1 MKKFRKIMVFIL
13 LLAITV
19 AGVLASPVLGIVAAA
34 GSLIGATI
42 TLTKM
47 PTKGEVNKE
56 IYIPAGT
63 SNDGAVKVSVTDPRG
78 NKVELGEPV
87 DHNGVQ
93 CYKLEP
99 KMIGDYK
106 VQYSTEASASHN
118 ATKSEVYKIS
128 VSGSKATLTFEDN
141 TPFILPEK
149 VGKDSALVLPYPKVS
164 ETGSEDDAVMGKH
177 ENVTITAKTPNHE
190 ALTLETKEID
200 GETYSVFKPAKNAE
214 GETVYGTYAI
224 TYSYTNTQGIKV
236 SKSYKINVSS
246 NYSTEDQKI
255 TFTWSGS
262 MPTSAVLGKEVELP
276 KPVTVDS
283 NSNNSSVATYTKV
296 TVKYVKGEEETAVDV
311 DSQKFTFTP
320 MLEAKSGARYI
331 INYDIYTLEDLNLS
345 NMSST
350 NFEEYLKTV
359 TPTLSRTYSLDN
371 VTDSIAP
378 VPTAV
383 KDYEVT
389 DGVVAEDM
397 DDEDISYTIP
407 TKARVDVDITI
418 PAIYATDNYDEFN
431 KLDLTRSIINEDK
444 STIASLDTA
453 GEPETKE
460 LTALNYTTAKTNQSA
475 TVRFKQKGTY
485 TIRYQ
490 AKDSSGNRKEI
501 SYKIVV
507 MDTFADDVAPF
518 ITMPTLPSS
527 TQPGETISFSAPKVV
542 DYSKDHKKNPTDT
555 STDDNN
561 VKTNVMFFYGE
572 WDSSW
577 DTLTATELD
586 AKLTEKNAEKIAKDK
601 DDETTYKF
609 DVNAETS
616 ATALTVVVR
625 TEDDARYSTGR
636 TENHVSFEHRT
647 IKIKNTNDSSAP
659 ALVGNAETILGTLRN
674 TLNPAEAYGQNA
686 EVTIPSLDFS
696 DGDNTGYLTTSLMV
710 LDKNGNEVEVSGI
723 TYNYDGTK
731 LTMQNGKFVTT
742 VAGEY
747 MVVITATDIGGN
759 SVIYSVPMNVK
770 DTKAPTIEI
779 DELKTTI
786 EVGEKYILPS
796 PVVVDDGEVI
806 PNHSKM
812 QVVMVGDNPSY
823 KLVQETLEFT
833 PLKKGTYSFKYVAS
847 DGVNTTESA
856 VYTITATDTTKPVI
870 ELSDIVEPTLEKD
883 AEIELPSFS
892 ATDANGIRSTSL
904 TVKDPDGDVVSPV
917 EGTEYKFKFTRDGV
931 YTVEYKAVDLADNET
946 VETYTINVGD
956 CTEPTITLIKENNPR
971 QNGYKIGDTLAIK
984 LSGITVKDNKYNNGE
999 AYDVESAIRDG
1010 KIIITL
1016 TKPDG
1021 SKVTFPQDNSN
1032 YTFKFE
1038 TAGSYTLTYQAKD
1051 DAGNTATKQYT
1062 FEVKAETDNK
1072 SVSEQAWG
1080 IVLIVVSLA
1089 LLCGVVIYFVKTK
1102 DVSSRDDKAKEKAKE
1117 NAKKLSDK

>member
-106 VQYSTEASASHN
+106 VQYSTEASASHKG
-118 ATKSEVYKIS
+118 TKSEVYKIS

-149 VGKDSALVLPYPKVS
+149 VGKDSVLVLPYPKVS

-190 ALTLETKEID
+190 PLTLETKEID
-200 GETYSVFKPAKNAE
+200 GETYSIFKPAKTAQ
-214 GETVYGTYAI
+214 GETVYGIYAI
-224 TYSYTNTQGIKV
+224 TYSYTNAQGIKV

-246 NYSTEDQKI
+246 NYSTEDQKV

-276 KPVTVDS
+276 KPVTVDK

-296 TVKYVKGEEETAVDV
+296 TVKYVKDKEETEVDV

-320 MLEAKSGARYI
+320 MLEAKSGTRYI
-331 INYDIYTLEDLNLS
+331 INYNIYTLEDLNLA
-345 NMSST
+345 NMTST

-359 TPTLSRTYSLDN
+359 EPTLSRTYSLDN
-371 VTDSIAP
+371 VTDSVAP

-383 KDYEVT
+383 KNYEVT

-397 DDEDISYTIP
+397 DAEDISYTIP

-418 PAIYATDNYDEFN
+418 PAIYATDNYDNFS

-444 STIASLDTA
+444 STIASLDTT
-453 GEPETKE
+453 GDSETKE
-460 LTALNYTTAKTNQSA
+460 LTALDYTTAKTNQSA

-501 SYKIVV
+501 SYKIIV

-542 DYSKDHKKNPTDT
+542 DYSKDHKTNPTDT

-577 DTLTATELD
+577 DTLSATGLD
-586 AKLTEKNAEKIAKDK
+586 AKLAEKNAKQIAKDK
-601 DDETTYKF
+601 ADETIYKF
-609 DVNAETS
+609 DVNAETI

-659 ALVGNAETILGTLRN
+659 ALVGDAETVLNTLRE
-674 TLNPAEAYGQNA
+674 TLNPTETYGQNA

-710 LDKNGNEVEVSGI
+710 LDKNGNEIEVSGI

-731 LTMQNGKFVTT
+731 LTMQDGKFVTT

-770 DTKAPTIEI
+770 DTKSPTIEI

-806 PNHSKM
+806 PNHSTM

-870 ELSDIVEPTLEKD
+870 DLSDIVEPTLEKD
-883 AEIELPSFS
+883 EVIELPSFS

-917 EGTEYKFKFTRDGV
+917 EGTEFKFKLTRDGV

-946 VETYTINVGD
+946 VETFTINVGD
-956 CTEPTITLIKENNPR
+956 CTEPTITLIKENDPR
-971 QNGYKIGDTLAIK
+971 QNDYKIGDTLVIK
-984 LSGITVKDNKYNNGE
+984 TSGITVKDKKYNNGE

-1010 KIIITL
+1010 KIVITL
-1016 TKPDG
+1016 TKPDN

-1062 FEVKAETDNK
+1062 FEVKAETDSK

-1080 IVLIVVSLA
+1080 IALIVVSLA

-1117 NAKKLSDK
+1117 NAKKLNDK